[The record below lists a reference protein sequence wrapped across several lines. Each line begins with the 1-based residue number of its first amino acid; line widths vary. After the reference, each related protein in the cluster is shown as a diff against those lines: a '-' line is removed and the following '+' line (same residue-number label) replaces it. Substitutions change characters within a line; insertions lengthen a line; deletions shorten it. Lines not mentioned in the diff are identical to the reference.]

1 MPSLSHRLIPVA
13 PIFDH
18 IFQPTSPEHGLPS
31 LNYYYRLSHVSV
43 ITLAQRLC
51 HRAHVSCVPSGG
63 AKLPPECHR
72 NLSLSIL
79 SNFQSQTASRFTDC
93 IFFLH
98 IFSGEFA
105 SSKRR
110 DRVFPILVHAR
121 SVFRQ
126 TPPAHRQGVMANVV
140 QFPINGPKKPKLIL
154 AQS

>member
-79 SNFQSQTASRFTDC
+79 SNFQSHTASRFTDC
-93 IFFLH
+93 NFFSISFQVSSRRLRDVTGCSL
-98 IFSGEFA
+98 FLFTRGA
-105 SSKRR
+105 SFVRLRR
-110 DRVFPILVHAR
+110 RIAK
-121 SVFRQ
+121 
-126 TPPAHRQGVMANVV
+126 A
-140 QFPINGPKKPKLIL
+140 
-154 AQS
+154 